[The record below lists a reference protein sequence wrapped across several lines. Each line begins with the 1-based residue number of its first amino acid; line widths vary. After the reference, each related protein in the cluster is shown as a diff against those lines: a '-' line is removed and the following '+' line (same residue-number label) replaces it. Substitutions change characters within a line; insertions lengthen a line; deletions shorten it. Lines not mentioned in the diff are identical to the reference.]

1 MKEKLEALK
10 QKALADLE
18 KVSDTQGLEQMRVA
32 YLGKKSE
39 LAAILKGMAQLSAEE
54 RPIIGQLGNSIRSS
68 IEQAFEKARN
78 HVTELETQ

>member
-32 YLGKKSE
+32 YLRQKKR
-39 LAAILKGMAQLSAEE
+39 ACRHLKGHGTAFRRRTPDH
-54 RPIIGQLGNSIRSS
+54 RP
-68 IEQAFEKARN
+68 ARQQ
-78 HVTELETQ
+78 HSFLHRAGF